1 MSLNGGCIWEVSN
14 IDQIKSKYIKK
25 KNYFFP
31 IISVLD
37 DATSDK
43 QYSVYSEAF
52 YLYPQGYKLCMRLY
66 MNGDHKARG
75 RCMSLFVAMMRGDDD
90 DKLQW
95 PFQFKVTFTLIDQS
109 VTGDNQPHINQFCCS
124 DSTAKCFGRP
134 YTDMNIAC
142 GIPMFI
148 RLDHLEENRHR
159 YIQNDRMFIKIEID
173 LLAQKPSKLFGT
185 EDK

>member
-1 MSLNGGCIWEVSN
+1 
-14 IDQIKSKYIKK
+14 
-25 KNYFFP
+25 
-31 IISVLD
+31 
-37 DATSDK
+37 
-43 QYSVYSEAF
+43 
-52 YLYPQGYKLCMRLY
+52 

-95 PFQFKVTFTLIDQS
+95 PFQFKVKFTLMDQS
-109 VTGDNQPHINQFCCS
+109 VTGDNQPHTSQFCCS
-124 DSTAKCFGRP
+124 DSTAKCFERP
-134 YTDMNIAC
+134 DTDMNVAC

-159 YIQNDRMFIKIEID
+159 YIQNDKMFIKIEID

-185 EDK
+185 EDKLVFFFSILASPLADGEGELPNDEEHVDTTSEDINAMIGCFDNSNGDFK